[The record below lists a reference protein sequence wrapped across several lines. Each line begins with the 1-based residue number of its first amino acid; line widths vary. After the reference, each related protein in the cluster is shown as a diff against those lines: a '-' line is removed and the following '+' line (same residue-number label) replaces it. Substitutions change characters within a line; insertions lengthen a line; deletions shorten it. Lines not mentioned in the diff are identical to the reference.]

1 MRSRGFLGRLVRK
14 PLAAVSLV
22 VLALIVLATIF
33 AGWLAPYS
41 PDHQDLV
48 HAFSGP
54 SKDHW
59 LGSGVLGKDVLS
71 RLLHGGRVT
80 LVGVLISVSIYAL
93 VGTAAGVVA
102 GYRGGWVDRLILRVA
117 DVVYAVPAIIVL
129 LVVLA
134 VFPNDETFAMIA
146 LGLLGAPSLARIV
159 RSVTLGLRRELYVR
173 AAQAAGLSGRT
184 IMRRHVL
191 PGLAGPIIVQLSLFG
206 SAAVMLETGLGFLGL
221 GVDKATWGT
230 LVAEASKNLG
240 VQPWLLVPSGGLI
253 VIFTLALGLIGD
265 AARDANAERYAAN
278 PTRSRRERRPQPVV
292 SAVDGSAP
300 DPTALLSVRGLHVAF
315 PVDGADVTVVQNVS
329 FDVRPGEALGV
340 VGESGCG
347 KTVTATA
354 VLGLLRGGGRIT
366 AGSVWFDGSDLAT
379 ASEDQLRAVRGGRIG
394 WISQDPIAGL
404 DPSFTVGSQVA
415 EAVRAHRSCTR
426 REARART
433 LELLTAVRLP
443 HPERVARQYPHQLSG
458 GMAQRVGIA
467 AALAGDPAM
476 VIADEPTT
484 ALDVTVQAEILDLLR
499 SLQLGGTAVL
509 LVTHDWGV
517 LADLCDR
524 AIVMYAGEVVETA
537 GVADMVDRPGHPYT
551 AGLLRANPFAAV
563 RGEPLPQIDGVV
575 PAPADWPVGC
585 HFHDRCP
592 IGTDECTTGPIAPA
606 RVDGRADHRADHR
619 ADNRADHGADH
630 WARCLRTAD
639 VARSRAAPVAVSTPG
654 DRSLVAEGTR

>member
-1 MRSRGFLGRLVRK
+1 MKSRGFVGRLIRK
-14 PLAAVSLV
+14 PLAAVSLA
-22 VLALIVLATIF
+22 VLGLIVLATIF
-33 AGWLAPYS
+33 AGWLAPYE
-41 PDHQDLV
+41 PDQQDLL

-54 SKDHW
+54 SGDHW

-80 LVGVLISVSIYAL
+80 LVGVLISLSVYAL
-93 VGTAAGVVA
+93 VGITVGIVA
-102 GYRGGWVDRLILRVA
+102 GYRGGWVDRLILRIA

-129 LVVLA
+129 LVVVA
-134 VFPNDETFAMIA
+134 VFPNDETFAMVT

-159 RSVTLGLRRELYVR
+159 RSVTLGLRHELYVR
-173 AAQAAGLSGRT
+173 AAQAAGLSGPT

-221 GVDKATWGT
+221 GVDKPTWGT

-278 PTRSRRERRPQPVV
+278 PTRSARDRRRPQPVV
-292 SAVDGSAP
+292 AAVDGSAP
-300 DPTALLSVRGLHVAF
+300 DPDAILAVRGLHVAF
-315 PVDGADVTVVQNVS
+315 PVDGVDVTVVQNVS

-347 KTVTATA
+347 KTVTAMA

-366 AGSVWFDGSDLAT
+366 AGSVWFDGNDLAS
-379 ASEDQLRAVRGGRIG
+379 ASEEQLRAVRGGRIG

-415 EAVRAHRSCTR
+415 EAVRAHRSCSR
-426 REARART
+426 RAARARA
-433 LELLTAVRLP
+433 LELLAAVQLP

-499 SLQLGGTAVL
+499 SLQ
-509 LVTHDWGV
+509 
-517 LADLCDR
+517 
-524 AIVMYAGEVVETA
+524 
-537 GVADMVDRPGHPYT
+537 
-551 AGLLRANPFAAV
+551 
-563 RGEPLPQIDGVV
+563 
-575 PAPADWPVGC
+575 
-585 HFHDRCP
+585 
-592 IGTDECTTGPIAPA
+592 APA
-606 RVDGRADHRADHR
+606 RRCSSSPTT
-619 ADNRADHGADH
+619 GACSPTCATER
-630 WARCLRTAD
+630 W
-639 VARSRAAPVAVSTPG
+639 
-654 DRSLVAEGTR
+654 